1 MVFLYRRTEN
11 SMKCVWMWSNLCVC
25 IGSQT
30 LEPFKYTVHK
40 GRYITMYKGRY
51 ITLFTGLSF

>member
-1 MVFLYRRTEN
+1 
-11 SMKCVWMWSNLCVC
+11 VWMWSNLCVC